1 MQSPPIIS
9 VIIPVYN
16 AEPYLRQCLD
26 SVTGQTLR
34 DIEIICVDDGS
45 SDRSPAI
52 LNEYAQADPRIIV
65 MTQENKSAGAA
76 RNRGMAA
83 ARGRYLSFLDAD
95 DFFEADMLE
104 KAYRSAEENRSDIVV
119 FLSDNY
125 IDTLGVYRFI
135 PFTVREDLLPKQ
147 RPFAGTDLQKNAF
160 RALMGWAWDK
170 LFSAD
175 FVRSHGLRFQE
186 QRTTNDMLFVFSAIV
201 AARRISIVDQVLAHQ
216 RKGGSGSLSVTRE
229 KSWDCFY
236 QALLALRQQLK
247 DWDLY
252 ERFERDFINYSLHFS
267 LWHLE
272 TLAWPTQEKLYR
284 QLKQSWYAELGVIGK
299 SRFYFYSD
307 SDYIALRRIL
317 KLDYAQVYPR
327 LDTRRRPVDENGS
340 PIPSRVSVIVPS
352 FRDAAHLRQC
362 LASLTSQSEPL
373 LEILCVWGSSDG
385 DVLDVLMDF
394 EQRDYRLRILPAAG
408 ADLLGCLQ
416 TGLREARGAYC
427 AIIEAQDLSA
437 ENMVSTLYGLAAA
450 HGPDAVLSDYVE
462 FSDEGGRCF
471 EYKSCLAET
480 RFYGQVLRPSAE
492 AALPAAEICPQAA
505 LYRSDFLR
513 RALAA
518 PDLTEDPA
526 FYPQFVAWILT
537 HAESLLSVKEALY
550 FRRVDPRQA
559 DPLPGFFADLV
570 GWLRRARIHGRAYAR
585 AYAAHRRSPVY
596 CLEQAITWLPRK
608 TGGLIRCIR
617 DHGLRYTLALAVAKL
632 RR

>member
-45 SDRSPAI
+45 SDCSPAI

-252 ERFERDFINYSLHFS
+252 ERFERDFI
-267 LWHLE
+267 
-272 TLAWPTQEKLYR
+272 T
-284 QLKQSWYAELGVIGK
+284 
-299 SRFYFYSD
+299 D
-307 SDYIALRRIL
+307 S
-317 KLDYAQVYPR
+317 
-327 LDTRRRPVDENGS
+327 
-340 PIPSRVSVIVPS
+340 
-352 FRDAAHLRQC
+352 
-362 LASLTSQSEPL
+362 
-373 LEILCVWGSSDG
+373 
-385 DVLDVLMDF
+385 
-394 EQRDYRLRILPAAG
+394 
-408 ADLLGCLQ
+408 
-416 TGLREARGAYC
+416 
-427 AIIEAQDLSA
+427 
-437 ENMVSTLYGLAAA
+437 
-450 HGPDAVLSDYVE
+450 
-462 FSDEGGRCF
+462 
-471 EYKSCLAET
+471 
-480 RFYGQVLRPSAE
+480 
-492 AALPAAEICPQAA
+492 
-505 LYRSDFLR
+505 
-513 RALAA
+513 
-518 PDLTEDPA
+518 
-526 FYPQFVAWILT
+526 
-537 HAESLLSVKEALY
+537 
-550 FRRVDPRQA
+550 
-559 DPLPGFFADLV
+559 
-570 GWLRRARIHGRAYAR
+570 
-585 AYAAHRRSPVY
+585 
-596 CLEQAITWLPRK
+596 
-608 TGGLIRCIR
+608 
-617 DHGLRYTLALAVAKL
+617 
-632 RR
+632 

>member
-1 MQSPPIIS
+1 MQTMPIIS

-52 LNEYAQADPRIIV
+52 LNEYAQADHRIIV
-65 MTQENKSAGAA
+65 LTQENKSAGAA
-76 RNRGMAA
+76 RNRGMDV
-83 ARGRYLSFLDAD
+83 ARGRFLSFLDAD

-125 IDTLGVYRFI
+125 IETLGVYRFI
-135 PFTVREDLLPKQ
+135 PFTVREDLLPEL
-147 RPFAGTDLQKNAF
+147 RPFAGTDLRKNAF

-299 SRFYFYSD
+299 PRSYFYSD
-307 SDYIALRRIL
+307 YDYNALRRIQ

-327 LDTRRRPVDENGS
+327 LDTRRRLVDENGD
-340 PIPSRVSVIVPS
+340 PTPLRVSVIVPCS
-352 FRDAAHLRQC
+352 RDADHLRQC
-362 LASLTSQSEPL
+362 LVRLTGQSAPL
-373 LEILCVWGSSDG
+373 LEILCVWAGSDD
-385 DVLDVLMDF
+385 DVLDTLMEF

-416 TGLREARGAYC
+416 TGLREARGEYC

-450 HGPDAVLSDYVE
+450 HGPDVVLSDYVE

-471 EYKSCLAET
+471 AYKSCLAEA
-480 RFYGQVLRPSAE
+480 RSYGQVLRPSAK
-492 AALPAAEICPQAA
+492 AALSAAEICPQAA

-513 RALAA
+513 RALSA
-518 PDLTEDPA
+518 PDLAEDPA
-526 FYPQFVAWILT
+526 LYPQLATWILT
-537 HAESLLSVKEALY
+537 HAESLLFVKEALY
-550 FRRVDPRQA
+550 RRRVDPQQT
-559 DPLPGFFADLV
+559 DPLPGLFADLV
-570 GWLRRARIHGRAYAR
+570 GWRRRARTYDRGYAR
-585 AYAAHRRSPVY
+585 AYAAHRHSPVY
-596 CLEQAITWLPRK
+596 RLERAITWLPRK
-608 TGGLIRCIR
+608 TGGLIRCVR
-617 DHGLRYTLALAVAKL
+617 DHGLRYTLALAAAKL

>member
-104 KAYRSAEENRSDIVV
+104 EAYRSAEENRSDIVV

-252 ERFERDFINYSLHFS
+252 EHFERDFINYSLHFS

-284 QLKQSWYAELGVIGK
+284 QLKQSWKVQ
-299 SRFYFYSD
+299 
-307 SDYIALRRIL
+307 IL
-317 KLDYAQVYPR
+317 FLQR
-327 LDTRRRPVDENGS
+327 L
-340 PIPSRVSVIVPS
+340 
-352 FRDAAHLRQC
+352 
-362 LASLTSQSEPL
+362 
-373 LEILCVWGSSDG
+373 
-385 DVLDVLMDF
+385 
-394 EQRDYRLRILPAAG
+394 
-408 ADLLGCLQ
+408 
-416 TGLREARGAYC
+416 
-427 AIIEAQDLSA
+427 
-437 ENMVSTLYGLAAA
+437 
-450 HGPDAVLSDYVE
+450 
-462 FSDEGGRCF
+462 
-471 EYKSCLAET
+471 
-480 RFYGQVLRPSAE
+480 
-492 AALPAAEICPQAA
+492 
-505 LYRSDFLR
+505 
-513 RALAA
+513 
-518 PDLTEDPA
+518 
-526 FYPQFVAWILT
+526 
-537 HAESLLSVKEALY
+537 
-550 FRRVDPRQA
+550 
-559 DPLPGFFADLV
+559 
-570 GWLRRARIHGRAYAR
+570 
-585 AYAAHRRSPVY
+585 
-596 CLEQAITWLPRK
+596 
-608 TGGLIRCIR
+608 
-617 DHGLRYTLALAVAKL
+617 
-632 RR
+632 